1 MIEDVAKLLRQ
12 FHAMQGEMK
21 KIQEQIA
28 REEVTGSSGG
38 EMVKVTINGKFE
50 VLDVQLD
57 KKLLEEGNA
66 DMLEGMIV
74 AAMNNAVAKMQELLK
89 EKVKELTG
97 GLNLGELGIPGLF
110 S

>member
-12 FHAMQGEMK
+12 FQAMQGEMK

-28 REEVTGSSGG
+28 REEVNGSSGG

-50 VLDVQLD
+50 VLDVRLD
-57 KKLLEEGNA
+57 RKLLEEGNV

>member
-28 REEVTGSSGG
+28 REEVSGSSGG

-57 KKLLEEGNA
+57 RELLEEGNV

-97 GLNLGELGIPGLF
+97 GLNLGELGIPGLL

>member
-12 FHAMQGEMK
+12 FHVMQGEMK

-57 KKLLEEGNA
+57 RKLLEEGNV

-97 GLNLGELGIPGLF
+97 GLNLGELGIPGLL

>member
-28 REEVTGSSGG
+28 REEVSGSSGG

-57 KKLLEEGNA
+57 RKLLEEGNV

-74 AAMNNAVAKMQELLK
+74 AAMNNGVAKMQELLK

-110 S
+110 G

>member
-1 MIEDVAKLLRQ
+1 MIEGVAKLLRQ

-28 REEVTGSSGG
+28 REEVSGSSGG

-57 KKLLEEGNA
+57 RKLLEEGNV

>member
-28 REEVTGSSGG
+28 REEVSGSSGG

-57 KKLLEEGNA
+57 RKLLEEGNV

>member
-1 MIEDVAKLLRQ
+1 MIEGVAKLLRQ

-21 KIQEQIA
+21 KMQEQIA
-28 REEVTGSSGG
+28 REEVAGSSGG

-57 KKLLEEGNA
+57 RKLLEEGNV

>member
-57 KKLLEEGNA
+57 RKLLEEGNV

-97 GLNLGELGIPGLF
+97 GLNLGELGIPGLL

>member
-1 MIEDVAKLLRQ
+1 MIEGVAKLLRQ

-57 KKLLEEGNA
+57 RKLLEEGNV

-97 GLNLGELGIPGLF
+97 GLNLGDLGIPGLF

>member
-1 MIEDVAKLLRQ
+1 MIEDDAKLLRQ

-57 KKLLEEGNA
+57 RKLLEEGNV

-97 GLNLGELGIPGLF
+97 GLNLGELGIPGLL

>member
-28 REEVTGSSGG
+28 REEVSGSSGG

-57 KKLLEEGNA
+57 RKLLEEGNV

-74 AAMNNAVAKMQELLK
+74 AAMNNGVAKMQELLK

-97 GLNLGELGIPGLF
+97 GLNLGELGIPGLL

>member
-12 FHAMQGEMK
+12 FHVMQGEMK

-38 EMVKVTINGKFE
+38 EMVKATINGKFE

-57 KKLLEEGNA
+57 RKLLEEGNV

-97 GLNLGELGIPGLF
+97 GLNLGELGIPGLL

>member
-1 MIEDVAKLLRQ
+1 MIEGVAQLLRQ

-28 REEVTGSSGG
+28 REEVSGSSGG
-38 EMVKVTINGKFE
+38 EMIKVTINGKFE

-57 KKLLEEGNA
+57 RKLLEEGNV

>member
-1 MIEDVAKLLRQ
+1 MIEGVAKLLRQ

-21 KIQEQIA
+21 KIQEQMA
-28 REEVTGSSGG
+28 TEEVTGSSGG

-57 KKLLEEGNA
+57 RKLLEEGDV
-66 DMLEGMIV
+66 DMLEGMIA
-74 AAMNNAVAKMQELLK
+74 AAMNNAMAKMQELLK
-89 EKVKELTG
+89 EKMRELTG

-110 S
+110 G

>member
-1 MIEDVAKLLRQ
+1 MIEGVAKLLRQ

-21 KIQEQIA
+21 KIQEQMA

-57 KKLLEEGNA
+57 RKLLEEGNV

-74 AAMNNAVAKMQELLK
+74 AAMNSAVAKMQESLK

-110 S
+110 G

>member
-1 MIEDVAKLLRQ
+1 MIEGVAQLLRQ

-28 REEVTGSSGG
+28 REEVSGSSGG

-57 KKLLEEGNA
+57 RKLLEEGNV

-110 S
+110 G

>member
-28 REEVTGSSGG
+28 REEVSGSSGG

-57 KKLLEEGNA
+57 RELLEEGNV

-74 AAMNNAVAKMQELLK
+74 AAMNNGVAKMQELLK

>member
-1 MIEDVAKLLRQ
+1 MIEGVAQLLRQ

-28 REEVTGSSGG
+28 REEVSGSSGG

-57 KKLLEEGNA
+57 RKLLEEGNV

>member
-28 REEVTGSSGG
+28 REEVSGSSGG

-50 VLDVQLD
+50 VLGVQLD
-57 KKLLEEGNA
+57 RELLEEGNV

-97 GLNLGELGIPGLF
+97 GLNLGELGIPGLL

>member
-28 REEVTGSSGG
+28 REEVSGSSGG

-57 KKLLEEGNA
+57 RKLLEEGNV

-74 AAMNNAVAKMQELLK
+74 AAMNNGVAKMQELLK

>member
-28 REEVTGSSGG
+28 REEVSGSSGG

-57 KKLLEEGNA
+57 RKLLEEGNV

-97 GLNLGELGIPGLF
+97 GLNLGELGIPGLL

>member
-1 MIEDVAKLLRQ
+1 MIEGVAKLLRQ

-28 REEVTGSSGG
+28 REEATGSSGG

-57 KKLLEEGNA
+57 RKLLEEGNV
-66 DMLEGMIV
+66 DMLEGMIA

>member
-1 MIEDVAKLLRQ
+1 MIEGVAKLLRQ

-57 KKLLEEGNA
+57 RKLLEEGNV

-74 AAMNNAVAKMQELLK
+74 AAMNSAVAKMQESLK

-110 S
+110 G